1 MGYIIRLSLAN
12 IKLRKLRTAL
22 TIIGI
27 TIGIMSIVTMLT
39 TGMGAKKTMMD
50 EVEKSGSAKEILIF
64 PQNTM
69 RKDQILTDAIVKKIE
84 KLDNVEAVY
93 PVISIEGDEK
103 IIGFMSWNS
112 IYGVPTEYMQSLNL
126 KEGEIPK
133 KNGSRPELLIGN
145 GVRESLYNV
154 KTWQQFNESVRGNES
169 LVGKRMDFSLSDYY
183 MSVVDDL
190 EKLEESDDVNHLEDT
205 TESDTSEE
213 LDDDTKGD
221 DNEKTPS
228 GDSEESESDISSS
241 ENSKSKKENGEN
253 SVDSVD
259 DSEENREPSVQKLRI
274 VGETDNEYD
283 YSLYTDIDSLKLYLK
298 RQSKNGLIPGQPL
311 DKNNRPYSTWAYS
324 RLIIKVDKT
333 ENVEHVSK
341 VIKDM
346 GYQVHNNLEA
356 FESVNRT
363 VDMVQFILGAIGL
376 IAGIVAVIG
385 IINTMMTAVYDRVRE
400 IGLLKMLGSDS
411 DDISFM
417 FLFESALMGF
427 VGGVFG
433 VILSLIVNI
442 YINNKLVVFMKM
454 PEETWIMNTPAWLIL
469 LAVAASVFVSV
480 LAGAFPARWASRIK
494 PLEAIAG

>member
-50 EVEKSGSAKEILIF
+50 EMEKSGSAKEILIF
-64 PQNTM
+64 SQNTM
-69 RKDQILTDAIVKKIE
+69 RKDQLLTDVIVKKIE
-84 KLDNVEAVY
+84 KMDNIEAVY
-93 PVISIEGDEK
+93 PVISVDGDEK
-103 IIGFMSWNS
+103 IIGFMGWNS

-154 KTWQQFNESVRGNES
+154 KTWQEFDESVKGKES
-169 LVGKRMDFSLSDYY
+169 LVGKNMDFRLSDYY
-183 MSVVDDL
+183 MSVADD
-190 EKLEESDDVNHLEDT
+190 
-205 TESDTSEE
+205 
-213 LDDDTKGD
+213 
-221 DNEKTPS
+221 
-228 GDSEESESDISSS
+228 SSS
-241 ENSKSKKENGEN
+241 ENSKNKNEGDDN
-253 SVDSVD
+253 SVDKED
-259 DSEENREPSVQKLRI
+259 DSEENKEPSVQKLRI

-427 VGGVFG
+427 VGGVLG
-433 VILSLIVNI
+433 VMLSLIVNI

>member
-27 TIGIMSIVTMLT
+27 MIGIMSIVTMLT

-112 IYGVPTEYMQSLNL
+112 ISGVPIEYMQTLNL

-133 KNGSRPELLIGN
+133 RNGSRPELLIGN

-154 KTWQQFNESVRGNES
+154 KTWQQFDESVRGTES

-183 MSVVDDL
+183 MTVVDDL
-190 EKLEESDDVNHLEDT
+190 EKLEESDEVNHLEDT
-205 TESDTSEE
+205 TDSDTSDESDDSTKDEE
-213 LDDDTKGD
+213 K
-221 DNEKTPS
+221 EKTS
-228 GDSEESESDISSS
+228 SEDSEESEEDISSD
-241 ENSKSKKENGEN
+241 NSNGKKENGEN
-253 SVDSVD
+253 SDDSVED
-259 DSEENREPSVQKLRI
+259 GEENNEPSVQKLRI

-283 YSLYTDIDSLKLYLK
+283 YNMYTDIDSLKLYLK

-311 DKNNRPYSTWAYS
+311 DKNNRPYSAWAYS
-324 RLIIKVDKT
+324 KLIVKVDKT
-333 ENVEHVSK
+333 ENVEHISK

-346 GYQVHNNLEA
+346 GYQVHNNIEA

-427 VGGVFG
+427 VGGLLG
-433 VILSLIVNI
+433 VMLSLIVNI

-454 PEETWIMNTPAWLIL
+454 PEGTWIMNTPAWLIL

>member
-50 EVEKSGSAKEILIF
+50 EMEKSGSAKEILIF

-69 RKDQILTDAIVKKIE
+69 RKDQLLTDAIVKKIE
-84 KLDNVEAVY
+84 KMDNIEAVY
-93 PVISIEGDEK
+93 PVISVDGDEK
-103 IIGFMSWNS
+103 IIGFMGWNS

-154 KTWQQFNESVRGNES
+154 KTWQEFDESVKGKES
-169 LVGKRMDFSLSDYY
+169 LVGKNMDFRLSDYY
-183 MSVVDDL
+183 MSVADD
-190 EKLEESDDVNHLEDT
+190 
-205 TESDTSEE
+205 
-213 LDDDTKGD
+213 
-221 DNEKTPS
+221 
-228 GDSEESESDISSS
+228 SSS
-241 ENSKSKKENGEN
+241 ENSKNKNEGDDN
-253 SVDSVD
+253 SVDKED
-259 DSEENREPSVQKLRI
+259 DSEENKEPSVQKLRI

-427 VGGVFG
+427 VGGVLG
-433 VILSLIVNI
+433 VMLSLIVNI